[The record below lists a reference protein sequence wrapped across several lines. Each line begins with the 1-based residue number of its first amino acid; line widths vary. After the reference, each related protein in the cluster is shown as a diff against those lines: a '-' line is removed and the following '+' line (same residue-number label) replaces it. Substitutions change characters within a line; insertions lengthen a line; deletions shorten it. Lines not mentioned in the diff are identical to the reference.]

1 MISVSALH
9 TKVYRNTEQLKLSPL
24 LEWKLQAVSNKCE
37 YANLSYLENERE
49 LEICINYVSGLLYP
63 NIIKER

>member
-9 TKVYRNTEQLKLSPL
+9 IKVYRNTGQLKLSPL

-37 YANLSYLENERE
+37 YANLAYLENERE
-49 LEICINYVSGLLYP
+49 LEICMNDVSGLLYH
-63 NIIKER
+63 NIIKEI